1 MSPPSHVQAVCALT
15 NVIFITAGLRDL
27 LSPGSPLPMPNDDR
41 LMLLWGNTITKK
53 HGVVAAPVDGA
64 MLFLAQ
70 CWGMLLIT
78 VALAKIMTVF
88 SNMHEGTY
96 LRRNLFISFGLCN
109 CGLAYLFNKH
119 NPFLKATYGAD
130 ASPFVALF
138 AIEGLVLLHDAIFR
152 PRRTK

>member
-78 VALAKIMTVF
+78 VALAKVCVVWSERALNMSAANMSAARADVRSQPGRCYLVSCLTCTVL
-88 SNMHEGTY
+88 STM
-96 LRRNLFISFGLCN
+96 
-109 CGLAYLFNKH
+109 
-119 NPFLKATYGAD
+119 
-130 ASPFVALF
+130 
-138 AIEGLVLLHDAIFR
+138 
-152 PRRTK
+152 PRC